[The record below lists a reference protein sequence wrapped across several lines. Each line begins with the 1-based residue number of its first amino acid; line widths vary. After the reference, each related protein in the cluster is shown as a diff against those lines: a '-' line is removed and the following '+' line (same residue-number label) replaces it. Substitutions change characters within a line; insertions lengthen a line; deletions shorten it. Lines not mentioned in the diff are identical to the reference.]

1 MGDRAYVELTCH
13 EADAALFE
21 RAGFL
26 EEFRPGLPPGLV
38 TMVDVEAPDG
48 NITALQDL
56 ASKGIVFRG
65 WHDAGGSYDGACFAG
80 LDGRFFEVPRLSHRD
95 LPCIEVH
102 VDGTGDAHQFEN
114 AGAYLKAADAVARA
128 FGLPSGEPIEEDVTR
143 AGRSTC

>member
-1 MGDRAYVELTCH
+1 MGDRVYVELTCR

-21 RAGFL
+21 RAGFR
-26 EEFRPGLPPGLV
+26 EEFRPGPPSGLV
-38 TMVDVEAPDG
+38 TMVDEEAPDG
-48 NITALQDL
+48 NIAVVRDL

-80 LDGRFFEVPRLSHRD
+80 FNGKLFEVPRLNHSD

-102 VDGTGDAHQFEN
+102 VDGTEDVGQLES

-128 FGLPSGEPIEEDVTR
+128 FGVPTGEPVEEDVTR
-143 AGRSTC
+143 TGRSTC